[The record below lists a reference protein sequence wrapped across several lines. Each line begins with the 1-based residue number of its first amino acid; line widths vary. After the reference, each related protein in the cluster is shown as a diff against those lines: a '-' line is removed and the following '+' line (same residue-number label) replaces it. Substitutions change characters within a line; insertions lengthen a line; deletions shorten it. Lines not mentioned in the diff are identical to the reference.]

1 MKRVN
6 WTKVVKVL
14 KLLAT
19 VITTVVG
26 TLAVQSCAQ

>member
-1 MKRVN
+1 MIRVN
-6 WTKVVKVL
+6 WKKVVYWAKFI
-14 KLLAT
+14 AT